1 MDGLVEFKTDDGA
14 VVVVEAVDD
23 GSGSRLVTRGDGTVQ
38 ATRTFEGALEGV
50 RAAAGSALRVFRDG
64 SLSPDSVE
72 IEFGVKLTAE
82 AGALIA
88 KSAVE
93 GHLVV
98 KLSWT
103 PGESGRDVS
112 RPTPDTASGATPGP
126 QTTPGTGGTPGVGV
140 GPAAG
145 TGAGPGNGT
154 TPGNGPGTP
163 PGPESGTWGTPRS
176 GVSAMPGT
184 GGTPGMGVP
193 PETRTGSG
201 TPPASGPEAGAPGTA
216 VRS

>member
-1 MDGLVEFKTDDGA
+1 MDGLVEFKTEDGA
-14 VVVVEAVDD
+14 LVVVEAVDD
-23 GSGSRLVTRGDGTVQ
+23 GSGSRLVARDDGTVQ

-50 RAAAGSALRVFRDG
+50 RAAAHSALRVFRDG
-64 SLSPDSVE
+64 SLAPDSVE

-98 KLSWT
+98 KLSWA
-103 PGESGRDVS
+103 PGESGRDSS
-112 RPTPDTASGATPGP
+112 RPAPDPASGTTPGP
-126 QTTPGTGGTPGVGV
+126 EATPGTGGTPGI

-145 TGAGPGNGT
+145 TGPRPGNGP
-154 TPGNGPGTP
+154 TPGNGPGIP
-163 PGPESGTWGTPRS
+163 PGPDSGTGAT
-176 GVSAMPGT
+176 PGT

-193 PETRTGSG
+193 PETRTGPG
-201 TPPASGPEAGAPGTA
+201 TPAASGPASGAPGTA
-216 VRS
+216 GRS